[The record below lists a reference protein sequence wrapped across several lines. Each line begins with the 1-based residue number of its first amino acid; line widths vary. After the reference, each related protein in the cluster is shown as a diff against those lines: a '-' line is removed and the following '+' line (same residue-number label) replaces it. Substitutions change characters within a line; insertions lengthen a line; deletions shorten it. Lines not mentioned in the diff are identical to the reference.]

1 MLKHLDKLLLLAMLA
16 LIAIGVVVI
25 ASAGQGY
32 NGAAFGRSLVQKQ
45 IIAAG
50 IGLTLAIVAML
61 FDYEEFGRMTWVLY
75 GLNCLLLAVVLVIGR
90 LTNGAQSWIGYGWIQ
105 IQPSE
110 LGKVMLILTLGHHLD
125 RMDRIDR
132 LRDLFWPIVHVLPLL
147 GLLLLEPDLGTALV
161 FVVIA
166 AAMVFVA
173 GFPGWK
179 MLLLGGTPIGGVLGW
194 FLAHEKWGVSMWP
207 MQQHQIDRLRTFFNP
222 TADPTGTGYQVM
234 QSKIAIGHG
243 GLLGQGLFK
252 GTQNQLGF
260 LPEQHTDF
268 IFSVVGEELGFRG
281 GIAILALFMLLVWRC
296 MAVAATAR
304 DRYGSLIATGVTA
317 MIAIHVL
324 ENVGMTMGV
333 MPVTGIPLPF
343 ISYGGS
349 SLMANMIAVGLVLNV
364 GMRRQKLMF

>member
-1 MLKHLDKLLLLAMLA
+1 
-16 LIAIGVVVI
+16 
-25 ASAGQGY
+25 
-32 NGAAFGRSLVQKQ
+32 
-45 IIAAG
+45 
-50 IGLTLAIVAML
+50 
-61 FDYEEFGRMTWVLY
+61 
-75 GLNCLLLAVVLVIGR
+75 
-90 LTNGAQSWIGYGWIQ
+90 
-105 IQPSE
+105 
-110 LGKVMLILTLGHHLD
+110 
-125 RMDRIDR
+125 
-132 LRDLFWPIVHVLPLL
+132 
-147 GLLLLEPDLGTALV
+147 LEPDLGTALV

-166 AAMVFVA
+166 AAMIFVA

-207 MQQHQIDRLRTFFNP
+207 MQTHQIDRLRTFFNP

-281 GIAILALFMLLVWRC
+281 GITILALFMVLLWRC
-296 MAVAATAR
+296 MAIAATSR